1 MVLARVPLEV
11 WHHDAVHAA
20 RPKNPPDLSQEPRHG
35 TAVEVL
41 EHMRV
46 VDGVDAPFRS
56 RDALLRSWTKTSS
69 IPRKSR
75 RRSPFSTSGAKRR
88 PTGVRRSRAW
98 MDRSMF
104 VTIGLV
110 LVPHPRLRMADMTV
124 RV

>member
-56 RDALLRSWTKTSS
+56 RDALFEVVDQDVIHPEEKSPSFALQYERRQAPADWGTPQ
-69 IPRKSR
+69 PRVDG
-75 RRSPFSTSGAKRR
+75 PID
-88 PTGVRRSRAW
+88 VRDHRA
-98 MDRSMF
+98 
-104 VTIGLV
+104 
-110 LVPHPRLRMADMTV
+110 RLGPAP
-124 RV
+124 